1 MKLNFFPRNK
11 TFWVCHGSVLLLL
24 TLVQTT
30 IIVLWR
36 DSVTFNMV
44 AGLLWLP
51 LFTLAALYYRYQYKK
66 GQWQERG
73 TISNIFSVT
82 LYSFVAG
89 ILVATVMLGV
99 TMPFFWDE
107 VLKHGDIQSG
117 KSSVTEV
124 IFQHVIGNG
133 LQTQIFIAGWIFIY
147 ISIISRQRIK
157 ETEITNL
164 RLQNSLRDLQL
175 SNLTNQLNP
184 HFLFN
189 ALNNIRFTIHED
201 PQKAD
206 HMITALSD
214 ILRYSLDGSR
224 QEKVLLSAELDILQ
238 KYISIMKI
246 QMEQRLEFSLEVDES
261 LQSYLIPPMV
271 LQLLVENAI
280 KHGIDNLPQGGKVL
294 VQALQEHEELLFT
307 ITNEQPPGV
316 RLPSSAQQ
324 SQGSAGQ
331 PLSFGIGLKN
341 IEQRLQ
347 LLYSNQASFNTQQE
361 NGLFTVLLRIPC
373 ERR

>member
-11 TFWVCHGSVLLLL
+11 TFWVYHGSVLLLL

-66 GQWQERG
+66 GQWQERA

-82 LYSFVAG
+82 LYSFIAG
-89 ILVATVMLGV
+89 ILVATVIVGV

-147 ISIISRQRIK
+147 ISIISKQRIK

-175 SNLTNQLNP
+175 SNLANQLNP

-331 PLSFGIGLKN
+331 PVSFGIGLKN

-347 LLYSNQASFNTQQE
+347 LLYSNQASFNTRQE

>member
-11 TFWVCHGSVLLLL
+11 TFWVYHGSVLLLL

-82 LYSFVAG
+82 LYSFIAG

-147 ISIISRQRIK
+147 ISIISKQRIK

-175 SNLTNQLNP
+175 SSLANQLNP

-246 QMEQRLEFSLEVDES
+246 QMEQRLEFSLEVDKS

-331 PLSFGIGLKN
+331 PVSFGIGLKN

>member
-1 MKLNFFPRNK
+1 M
-11 TFWVCHGSVLLLL
+11 LL

-66 GQWQERG
+66 GQWQERA

-82 LYSFVAG
+82 LYSFIAG
-89 ILVATVMLGV
+89 ILVATVIVGV

-147 ISIISRQRIK
+147 ISIISKQRIK

-175 SNLTNQLNP
+175 SNLANQLNP

-331 PLSFGIGLKN
+331 PVSFGIGLKN

-347 LLYSNQASFNTQQE
+347 LLYSNQASFNTRQE